1 MNIDDVFNQK
11 NEVAEVI
18 IPKFLLAEN
27 PILPNIDLTYIYS
40 PHYMSLIM
48 VIEENSEIVRL
59 NDEYLK
65 KPQKLFVYDA
75 LEQFRFVVV
84 QDNVMSM
91 GGINA
96 PVISVEQFINE
107 AWQWYKDY
115 LDWELTQIPPIL

>member
-48 VIEENSEIVRL
+48 IIEENSEIVRL
-59 NDEYLK
+59 NDIYRAM
-65 KPQKLFVYDA
+65 PQQLFVYDE
-75 LEQFRFVVV
+75 LEQFRFVVI
-84 QDNVMSM
+84 QNNVIST
-91 GGINA
+91 GGIYA
-96 PVISVEQFINE
+96 PIISVEQFIEE
-107 AWQWYKDY
+107 AWLWYKAY
-115 LDWELTQIPPIL
+115 LDWELIQMQGL

>member
-11 NEVAEVI
+11 IGVADVV

-27 PILPNIDLTYIYS
+27 PIVPNIDLTYIYS

-59 NDEYLK
+59 YDIYRAM
-65 KPQKLFVYDA
+65 PQQLFVYDE

-84 QDNVMSM
+84 QNNVIST
-91 GGINA
+91 GGIYA
-96 PVISVEQFINE
+96 PIISVEQFIEE
-107 AWQWYKDY
+107 AWQWYKKY
-115 LDWELTQIPPIL
+115 LDWELTQMQGL